1 MKSIRADILDLF
13 NGAPISLPV
22 IRGVIKDNKVPQ
34 LLNEMVAEGILK
46 RTGSGKKNSPYEFE
60 LI

>member
-1 MKSIRADILDLF
+1 MIRA
-13 NGAPISLPV
+13 
-22 IRGVIKDNKVPQ
+22 VIKDNKVPK

-46 RTGSGKKNSPYEFE
+46 RTGSGKKNSPFEYE

>member
-1 MKSIRADILDLF
+1 MAVLRAEILDLF
-13 NGAPISLPV
+13 TGAPIPLPM
-22 IRGVIKDNKVPQ
+22 IRAAIKDNKVPQ

-46 RTGSGKKNSPYEFE
+46 RTGSGKKNSPFEFE

>member
-1 MKSIRADILDLF
+1 MAALRVEILDLF
-13 NGAPISLPV
+13 TGAPIPLSM
-22 IRGVIKDNKVPQ
+22 IRAVIKDNKVPQ

-46 RTGSGKKNSPYEFE
+46 RTGSGKKNSPFEYE